1 VDKKITHFM
10 TIKEAYRN
18 IAQLEDCTLHYRK
31 WTHNM
36 HLITGLYIYLSYGR
50 RALPEMKERI
60 WRFNEVVGK
69 GNDGTGYHDTLTV
82 FWLWAVRQF
91 CEENNIQK
99 FDESAIGAMLNSAPM
114 QDRKLAENYYEDI
127 DLIVSRRRF
136 MQPPLRE
143 MAGVDYFLDGY

>member
-1 VDKKITHFM
+1 M

-36 HLITGLYIYLSYGR
+36 HLITGLYIYLSYKK

-60 WRFNEVVGK
+60 WRFNEVLGK
-69 GNDGTGYHDTLTV
+69 GNAETGYHETLTV

-91 CEENNIQK
+91 CLEKNINQ
-99 FDESAIGAMLNSAPM
+99 FDQATIDALLVHAPM
-114 QDRKLAENYYEDI
+114 QDRKMAEIYYEDI
-127 DLIVSRRRF
+127 DLFISRRRF
-136 MQPPLRE
+136 MRPPLKE
-143 MAGVDYFLDGY
+143 MADVDYFLEGY